1 MKIKLLAV
9 GTKMP
14 TWVTQGYNEYAR
26 RMPSDMQLQ
35 LHEIGLGFRGK
46 GADLQR
52 AIAKEGEQM
61 LASIPAQDQVIAL
74 DVLGTSWSTEQLA
87 KQCGDWRMGGRNV
100 TLLVVDFLISSPPA
114 IIIRDAIVNYIPPI
128 LADKFCHN
136 VGSPTV
142 RVQFLRHKHSYRHE
156 TFHGDQ

>member
-14 TWVTQGYNEYAR
+14 SWVTQGYDEYAR

-35 LHEIGLGFRGK
+35 LQELGLGFRGK
-46 GADLQR
+46 SADLKR

-61 LASIPAQDQVIAL
+61 LAAIPAQDYVVAL
-74 DVLGTSWSTEQLA
+74 DVLGQPWSTEQLA

-100 TLLVVDFLISSPPA
+100 TLLVGGPDGLAPACVARADQRWSLSPLTLPH
-114 IIIRDAIVNYIPPI
+114 P
-128 LADKFCHN
+128 L
-136 VGSPTV
+136 V
-142 RVQFLRHKHSYRHE
+142 RVVLAEQIYRAWSLLNNHPYHK
-156 TFHGDQ
+156 

>member
-14 TWVTQGYNEYAR
+14 SWVTQGYDEYAR

-35 LHEIGLGFRGK
+35 LQELGLGFRGK
-46 GADLQR
+46 SADLKR

-61 LASIPAQDQVIAL
+61 LAAIPAQDYVIAL
-74 DVLGTSWSTEQLA
+74 DVLGKPWSTEQLA

-100 TLLVVDFLISSPPA
+100 TLLVGGPDGLDPACVTRADQRWSLSPLTLPH
-114 IIIRDAIVNYIPPI
+114 P
-128 LADKFCHN
+128 L
-136 VGSPTV
+136 V
-142 RVQFLRHKHSYRHE
+142 RVVLAEQIYRAWSLLNNHPYHK
-156 TFHGDQ
+156 

>member
-74 DVLGTSWSTEQLA
+74 
-87 KQCGDWRMGGRNV
+87 
-100 TLLVVDFLISSPPA
+100 
-114 IIIRDAIVNYIPPI
+114 
-128 LADKFCHN
+128 H
-136 VGSPTV
+136 V
-142 RVQFLRHKHSYRHE
+142 RRRHTHKHTHQRKVPFNHFTLTS
-156 TFHGDQ
+156 

>member
-14 TWVTQGYNEYAR
+14 TWVTQGYDEYAR

-46 GADLQR
+46 GADVQR
-52 AIAKEGEQM
+52 AIVKEGEQM

-100 TLLVVDFLISSPPA
+100 TLLVGGPDGLSSGCVA
-114 IIIRDAIVNYIPPI
+114 R
-128 LADKFCHN
+128 ADQRWSLSALTLPH
-136 VGSPTV
+136 PLV
-142 RVQFLRHKHSYRHE
+142 RVLLAEQIYRAWSLLNNHPYHK
-156 TFHGDQ
+156 

>member
-14 TWVTQGYNEYAR
+14 SWVTQGYDEYAR

-35 LHEIGLGFRGK
+35 LQELGLGFRGK
-46 GADLQR
+46 SADLKR

-61 LASIPAQDQVIAL
+61 LAAIPAQDYVIAL
-74 DVLGTSWSTEQLA
+74 DVLGKPWSTEQLA

-100 TLLVVDFLISSPPA
+100 TLLVGGPDGLDPACVARADQRWSLSPLTLPH
-114 IIIRDAIVNYIPPI
+114 P
-128 LADKFCHN
+128 L
-136 VGSPTV
+136 V
-142 RVQFLRHKHSYRHE
+142 RVVLAEQIYRAWSLLNNHPYHK
-156 TFHGDQ
+156 

>member
-14 TWVTQGYNEYAR
+14 AWVTQGYDEYAR

-35 LHEIGLGFRGK
+35 LQELNLGFRGK
-46 GADLQR
+46 GADLKR

-61 LASIPAQDQVIAL
+61 LAAIPAQDHVIAL
-74 DVLGTSWSTEQLA
+74 DVLGTPWSTEQLA

-100 TLLVVDFLISSPPA
+100 TLLVGGPDGLSQTCVARADQRWSLSPLTLPH
-114 IIIRDAIVNYIPPI
+114 P
-128 LADKFCHN
+128 L
-136 VGSPTV
+136 V
-142 RVQFLRHKHSYRHE
+142 RVLLAEQIYRAWSLLNNHHYHK
-156 TFHGDQ
+156 